1 MSKFVSKW
9 TGPKTPSIK
18 KKLSRRFRKE
28 APNKSKLNSAIKSIQ
43 IQMASVA
50 RVSFKLKDRDNFLLK
65 STIRSLK
72 SRNENKA
79 NILANELS
87 QIRNLIRQVTSA
99 RLALEQIS
107 MRMKTITDLGDA
119 VATLAPA
126 VAAIRGV
133 QDTVTTVMPQ
143 TDNSFS
149 EISNL
154 LSSILV
160 DAGQSGGLQLDFKA
174 ATLDAEKIL
183 DDASTIAEKEIKS
196 KLPEIPAELSIPNT
210 EKLNA

>member
-1 MSKFVSKW
+1 
-9 TGPKTPSIK
+9 
-18 KKLSRRFRKE
+18 
-28 APNKSKLNSAIKSIQ
+28 
-43 IQMASVA
+43 MASVD
-50 RVSFKLKDRDNFLLK
+50 RVLLKLKDRDNFLLK